1 MLNALVKKSTF
12 AGSAAIF
19 IVIFA
24 VLVSLVGINPVYAA
38 PKSSFG
44 QGKFTVGSGIKPGI
58 YRSKSVIKSGANCF
72 WHITTTGSNGNEDI
86 AIDNSKGG
94 ILTLNLQKGM
104 DIETKRCGTFVKSS
118 LTAPRGTPRT
128 TVGNGV
134 WLVGVDME
142 PGTYKVDKDIF
153 GKSCYLKIYTAGSNL
168 EDLLEIE
175 NYTRGTPYATLQIGE
190 EFYNN
195 GCGTLTLEN

>member
-1 MLNALVKKSTF
+1 MNFILTEKITFPRYSTVLL
-12 AGSAAIF
+12 
-19 IVIFA
+19 VIFA
-24 VLVSLVGINPVYAA
+24 FVFHFVGINPVQAA

-44 QGKFTVGSGIKPGI
+44 QGKFTVGRDIKPGI
-58 YRSKSVIKSGANCF
+58 YRSKSVVKGSASCF

-86 AIDNSKGG
+86 AIDNSAGG
-94 ILTLNLQKGM
+94 ILTLNLQRGM

-118 LTAPRGTPRT
+118 LTASRGTPRT
-128 TVGNGV
+128 KVGNGV

-142 PGTYKVDKDIF
+142 PGTYRVDRDIF

-168 EDLLEIE
+168 EDLIAIK
-175 NYTRGTPYATLQIGE
+175 NYTRGTPSATLEIGD

-195 GCGTLTLEN
+195 GCGTLTLED

>member
-1 MLNALVKKSTF
+1 MLNAPVKKSTF

-24 VLVSLVGINPVYAA
+24 VLVSLVGINPVHAA

-58 YRSKSVIKSGANCF
+58 YRSKSVIKSGTNCF

-128 TVGNGV
+128 TVRNGV

>member
-1 MLNALVKKSTF
+1 MATVSQVQKKVFINTM
-12 AGSAAIF
+12 IF
-19 IVIFA
+19 VVIFA
-24 VLVSLVGINPVYAA
+24 FVFTLIGTNPVLAA

-44 QGKFTVGSGIKPGI
+44 QGKFTVGRDIKPGI
-58 YRSKSVIKSGANCF
+58 YRSTTVVKSGANCF

-94 ILTLNLQKGM
+94 ILTLNLQNGM
-104 DIETKRCGTFVKSS
+104 DIETKRCKPFKKSS
-118 LTAPRGTPRT
+118 LSAPRGNPRT

-134 WLVGVDME
+134 WLVGIDME
-142 PGTYKVDKDIF
+142 PGTYRVNKNIF

-168 EDLLEIE
+168 EDLIAIE
-175 NYTRGTPYATLQIGE
+175 EYTRGTPTATLEVGE

-195 GCGTLTLEN
+195 GCGTLTLED

>member
-1 MLNALVKKSTF
+1 MTTLLSGRKRTKNLS
-12 AGSAAIF
+12 AIF
-19 IVIFA
+19 VLIFA
-24 VLVSLVGINPVYAA
+24 FLFGLSGSNPALAA
-38 PKSSFG
+38 AKSSFG
-44 QGKFTVGSGIKPGI
+44 QGKFTVGRDIKPGI
-58 YRSKSVIKSGANCF
+58 YRSKSVVKSSANCF

-86 AIDNSKGG
+86 AIDNSRGG

-118 LTAPRGTPRT
+118 LSAPRGTPRT

-134 WLVGVDME
+134 WLVGIDME
-142 PGTYKVDKDIF
+142 PGTYRVDKDIF

-168 EDLLEIE
+168 EDLIAIE
-175 NYTRGTPYATLQIGE
+175 NYTRGTPSATLEVGE

-195 GCGTLTLEN
+195 GCGTLTLED